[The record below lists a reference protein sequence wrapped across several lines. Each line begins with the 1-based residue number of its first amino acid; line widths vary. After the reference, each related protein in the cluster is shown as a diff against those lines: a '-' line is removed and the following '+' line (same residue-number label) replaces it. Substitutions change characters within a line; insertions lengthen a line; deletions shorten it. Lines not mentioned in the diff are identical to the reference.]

1 MLEVTDLEVC
11 YGDYQVIWGVSLR
24 VERGEIVAVLG
35 PNGAG
40 KSTVLNAISGLR
52 PPKSGRIDFKGE
64 PIAGLAPPDIVRR
77 RLSHIME
84 RRRVFPYLT
93 VRQNLW
99 LGGYNPTARP
109 HRAKTLQR
117 VYELFPRLAERETQ
131 LAHSLSGGEQ
141 QMLALGRGMMSQP
154 ELLLVDEPLLGL
166 SPSVAQHTIEVL
178 RRINE
183 SGVSIL
189 FIEQN
194 VQTALG
200 LANRGYVLES
210 GRLAIEGSAKD
221 LLGSDE
227 VKRIFLGGG

>member
-1 MLEVTDLEVC
+1 MLLEVAGLAVC
-11 YGDYQVIWGVSLR
+11 YGDYQVVRDVSLR
-24 VERGEIVAVLG
+24 VGEGEIVGVLG

-52 PPKSGRIDFKGE
+52 PARAGRIEFAGE
-64 PIAGLAPPDIVRR
+64 SIARRRPHEIVRR
-77 RLSHIME
+77 RLVHIME

-99 LGGYNPTARP
+99 LGGYHPAARDA
-109 HRAKTLQR
+109 REETLRQ
-117 VYELFPRLAERETQ
+117 VYALFPRLAEREDQ
-131 LAHSLSGGEQ
+131 LAHSMSGGEQ
-141 QMLALGRGMMSQP
+141 QMLALGRGLMARP
-154 ELLLVDEPLLGL
+154 RLLLVDEPLLGL
-166 SPSVAQHTIEVL
+166 SPAAARHTFEVL

-183 SGVSIL
+183 TGVAII

-200 LANRGYVLES
+200 LAERGYILES
-210 GRLAIEGSAKD
+210 GRLVLEGRSAE

-227 VKRIFLGGG
+227 VRRIFLGG

>member
-24 VERGEIVAVLG
+24 VAEGEIVSVLG

-52 PPKSGRIDFKGE
+52 PPRAGSIVFEGE
-64 PIAGLAPPDIVRR
+64 PIEGLAPHDIVRR
-77 RLSHIME
+77 RLAHIME

-99 LGGYNPTARP
+99 LGGYNPAARDA
-109 HRAKTLQR
+109 RESTLHD
-117 VYELFPRLAERETQ
+117 VFEMFPRLQERQSQ

-141 QMLALGRGMMSQP
+141 QMLALGRGLMARP
-154 ELLLVDEPLLGL
+154 KLLLVDEPLLGL
-166 SPSVAQHTIEVL
+166 SPAAAQHTFNVL
-178 RRINE
+178 RQINKR
-183 SGVSIL
+183 GVSIL

-200 LANRGYVLES
+200 LADRGYILES
-210 GRLAIEGSAKD
+210 GRVVLHGPAAE
-221 LLGSDE
+221 LLGSDD
-227 VKRIFLGGG
+227 VKRIFLGG

>member
-1 MLEVTDLEVC
+1 MLEVADLEVC
-11 YGDYQVIWGVSLR
+11 YGDYQVIWGVSLH
-24 VERGEIVAVLG
+24 VAEGEIVSVLG

-52 PPKSGRIDFKGE
+52 PPRTGSIVFEGE
-64 PIAGLAPPDIVRR
+64 AIAGRPAHDIVRR
-77 RLSHIME
+77 RLVHIME

-99 LGGYNPTARP
+99 LGGYNPAARDA
-109 HRAKTLQR
+109 REETLR
-117 VYELFPRLAERETQ
+117 HVYELFPRLAEREGQ
-131 LAHSLSGGEQ
+131 LAHSMSGGEQ
-141 QMLALGRGMMSQP
+141 QMLALGRGLMARP
-154 ELLLVDEPLLGL
+154 RLLLVDEPLLGL
-166 SPSVAQHTIEVL
+166 SPAAARHTFEVL

-183 SGVSIL
+183 TGVAIL

-200 LANRGYVLES
+200 LAERGYILES
-210 GRLAIEGSAKD
+210 GRLVLEGRAGD

-227 VKRIFLGGG
+227 VKQIFLGG

>member
-24 VERGEIVAVLG
+24 VAEGEIVSVLG

-52 PPKSGRIDFKGE
+52 PPKSGTIAFKGE
-64 PIAGLAPPDIVRR
+64 AIGGLAPHEIVRR
-77 RLSHIME
+77 RLAHIME

-99 LGGYNPTARP
+99 LGGYNPAARDA
-109 HRAKTLQR
+109 RGETLAR
-117 VYELFPRLAERETQ
+117 VYELFPRLAEREEQ

-141 QMLALGRGMMSQP
+141 QMLALGRGLMAQP
-154 ELLLVDEPLLGL
+154 QLLLVDEPLLGL
-166 SPSVAQHTIEVL
+166 SPAAAQHTIEVL

-200 LANRGYVLES
+200 LADRGYVLES
-210 GRLAIEGSAKD
+210 GRVVLDGDSAE
-221 LLGSDE
+221 LLGSED
-227 VKRIFLGGG
+227 VKRIFLGG

>member
-1 MLEVTDLEVC
+1 MLEVADLEVA
-11 YGDYQVIWGVSLR
+11 YGDYQVIWDVSLN
-24 VERGEIVAVLG
+24 VGPGEIVGLLG

-40 KSTVLNAISGLR
+40 KSTVLNTISGLCR
-52 PPKSGRIDFKGE
+52 PKAGRITFKGE
-64 PIAGLAPPDIVRR
+64 RIDGLPPHDIVRR

-99 LGGYNPTARP
+99 LGGYNPSARKE
-109 HRAKTLQR
+109 RLRTLDF
-117 VYELFPRLAERETQ
+117 VFELFPRLEERENQ

-141 QMLALGRGMMSQP
+141 QMLALGRGLMARP

-166 SPSVAQHTIEVL
+166 APAVAEDMMRIL
-178 RRINE
+178 REINRA
-183 SGVSIL
+183 GLSIL

-200 LANRGYVLES
+200 IAERGYVLE
-210 GRLAIEGSAKD
+210 GGHLVLEGTAEELLA
-221 LLGSDE
+221 SDG
-227 VKRIFLGGG
+227 VKRIFLGG

>member
-1 MLEVTDLEVC
+1 MLDVVDLEVA
-11 YGDYQVIWGVSLR
+11 YGDYQVIWGVSLH
-24 VERGEIVAVLG
+24 VGQGEIVSVLG

-40 KSTVLNAISGLR
+40 KSTVLNTISGLCR
-52 PPKSGRIDFKGE
+52 PKAGRIAFKGE
-64 PIAGLAPPDIVRR
+64 RIDGLPPYEIVRR
-77 RLSHIME
+77 RLAHIME

-99 LGGYNPTARP
+99 LGGYNPSARE
-109 HRAKTLQR
+109 HRAQTLGF
-117 VYELFPRLAERETQ
+117 VFELFPRLKEREHQ

-141 QMLALGRGMMSQP
+141 QMLALGRGLMAKP

-166 SPSVAQHTIEVL
+166 APAVAEDMFRAIRQ
-178 RRINE
+178 INE

-200 LANRGYVLES
+200 MADRGYVLES
-210 GRLAIEGSAKD
+210 GRLVLDGTAEE
-221 LLGSDE
+221 LLASDG
-227 VKRIFLGGG
+227 VKRIFLGG